1 MLTGRLWVGGQGW
14 LADHV
19 VAGVVVLA
27 GAGFV
32 ELVLRAGVQVGA
44 AVVEELTLYAP
55 LVIAAQGAVAVQ
67 VVVDDVDDGGL
78 RSVSVFGRVEDAG
91 VVGGWVLHASGQ
103 LSTVDAAGGEGP
115 GLLAGVWPPPGAVSV
130 DVGDAYRRLAARGYE
145 YGPAFQGLQAM
156 WRLGEQ
162 VYAEVAVDPAL
173 IGGDAPMG
181 VHPAVLDSAL
191 HAAVLAA
198 DSPEEGVGV
207 LLPFSWQQVRLHA
220 SGVTRARVQ
229 ITPTG
234 TDGVSVVLTDQWGG
248 PVLSVGALRT
258 RPISTAALHAAVG
271 ASSRAGRGLLE
282 LTWSPI
288 PTPTAGGMDATDA
301 VTVWDWRPGDLDDTA
316 VPAAVHAGTHQGLQ
330 VVQSW
335 LAGDHSTRLVVVTH
349 GAVGRVGEDVTDLA
363 GAAIWGMV
371 RSAQTEHP
379 DQILLIDTDTDT
391 IDVDTAASLAGSG
404 EPQLVLRGGT
414 AYAARL
420 IAPAPLSTDS
430 GGGTTVFDP
439 GAAVLITGGT
449 GMAGAALARHL
460 VAAHHVTHLILA
472 SRSGPHHPNAAEL
485 SSELSSAG
493 AQVEFHACDVSDRA
507 QLAALITDIT
517 SRARLGAVIHTAAV
531 LDDAVIE
538 SLTPDRLD
546 TVLAAK
552 ADTAWHLHELTTH
565 LDLDA
570 FVMFS
575 SLAGIIGSPGQAN
588 YAAANTFLDAL
599 AAHRH
604 AAGLPAHTI
613 AWGLWEQPSAMTA
626 ATDHTRLAR
635 HGITPMTP
643 TDALHLF
650 DTALHQPQ
658 PLLVAAHLD
667 LPTLTNT
674 AALPPL
680 LSKLTPPAHHNTGRD
695 TTQNTTTPT
704 TLTTQLHQLS
714 PENQH
719 HLLTE
724 LITTALAT
732 TLGHPNPT
740 TINPNDTFAD
750 LGTDSLTAIEL
761 RNKLKTTTGLTLP
774 PTIIFDHPT
783 PTTLATHLQQQLV
796 GSSSLVKQVA
806 QMSTGDDSIA
816 IVGMACRYPGGVDT
830 PEKLWDMVANGRD
843 VISHFPS
850 DRGWNLQKLF
860 DPDPDAVGKTYTQFG
875 GFLDDAG
882 DFDAGFFGMSP
893 KEALATDPQ
902 QRLLLECSW
911 EAIESAGIDPV
922 ALRHSN
928 TGVFAGVMTSF
939 YVNDAPPEVESHLAT
954 SVAASVASG
963 RIAYTLG
970 LEGPAL
976 SIDTACSSS
985 LVAIHLA
992 MQSLRSGECDLAL
1005 AGGVSI
1011 MALPHIYVAF
1021 SRQRGLAPDGRCKSF
1036 AAAAD
1041 GTSFAEGVGML
1052 ALERLDDARR
1062 RGHPVF
1068 GLVRGAAVNQDGASN
1083 GLAAPNKVAQERV
1096 IRAALASAGVGAAD
1110 VDAVEA
1116 HGTGTVLGDPIE
1128 AEALL
1133 ATYGSDRDSDRPL
1146 WLGSIK
1152 SNMGH
1157 TQAAAGVGGVIKMVK
1172 AMEHGTL
1179 PRTLH
1184 VDAPNPHVDWSTG
1197 AVSLLSEAQPWPAGE
1212 RARRAAVSA
1221 FALSGTNAHVV
1232 LEEPPVETD
1241 SAHRHTPADQPAA
1254 AWALSAKSGDA
1265 LAARPIVYSLI

>member
-1 MLTGRLWVGGQGW
+1 M
-14 LADHV
+14 
-19 VAGVVVLA
+19 
-27 GAGFV
+27 GFGP
-32 ELVLRAGVQVGA
+32 LRPVR
-44 AVVEELTLYAP
+44 AP
-55 LVIAAQGAVAVQ
+55 
-67 VVVDDVDDGGL
+67 
-78 RSVSVFGRVEDAG
+78 
-91 VVGGWVLHASGQ
+91 
-103 LSTVDAAGGEGP
+103 GP
-115 GLLAGVWPPPGAVSV
+115 
-130 DVGDAYRRLAARGYE
+130 
-145 YGPAFQGLQAM
+145 
-156 WRLGEQ
+156 
-162 VYAEVAVDPAL
+162 DPA
-173 IGGDAPMG
+173 
-181 VHPAVLDSAL
+181 H
-191 HAAVLAA
+191 
-198 DSPEEGVGV
+198 
-207 LLPFSWQQVRLHA
+207 
-220 SGVTRARVQ
+220 
-229 ITPTG
+229 
-234 TDGVSVVLTDQWGG
+234 
-248 PVLSVGALRT
+248 
-258 RPISTAALHAAVG
+258 
-271 ASSRAGRGLLE
+271 
-282 LTWSPI
+282 
-288 PTPTAGGMDATDA
+288 
-301 VTVWDWRPGDLDDTA
+301 
-316 VPAAVHAGTHQGLQ
+316 
-330 VVQSW
+330 
-335 LAGDHSTRLVVVTH
+335 
-349 GAVGRVGEDVTDLA
+349 
-363 GAAIWGMV
+363 
-371 RSAQTEHP
+371 
-379 DQILLIDTDTDT
+379 DTDTDT

-783 PTTLATHLQQQLV
+783 PTTLATHLQQQLA
-796 GSSSLVKQVA
+796 KIA
-806 QMSTGDDSIA
+806 PST
-816 IVGMACRYPGGVDT
+816 
-830 PEKLWDMVANGRD
+830 
-843 VISHFPS
+843 
-850 DRGWNLQKLF
+850 
-860 DPDPDAVGKTYTQFG
+860 
-875 GFLDDAG
+875 
-882 DFDAGFFGMSP
+882 
-893 KEALATDPQ
+893 
-902 QRLLLECSW
+902 
-911 EAIESAGIDPV
+911 
-922 ALRHSN
+922 
-928 TGVFAGVMTSF
+928 
-939 YVNDAPPEVESHLAT
+939 
-954 SVAASVASG
+954 
-963 RIAYTLG
+963 
-970 LEGPAL
+970 
-976 SIDTACSSS
+976 
-985 LVAIHLA
+985 
-992 MQSLRSGECDLAL
+992 
-1005 AGGVSI
+1005 
-1011 MALPHIYVAF
+1011 
-1021 SRQRGLAPDGRCKSF
+1021 
-1036 AAAAD
+1036 AAAAGGID
-1041 GTSFAEGVGML
+1041 AMIDR
-1052 ALERLDDARR
+1052 LENVVVNAQLGDADRE
-1062 RGHPVF
+1062 
-1068 GLVRGAAVNQDGASN
+1068 LV
-1083 GLAAPNKVAQERV
+1083 VAKLET
-1096 IRAALASAGVGAAD
+1096 ILASVRSVEQAATD
-1110 VDAVEA
+1110 VTD
-1116 HGTGTVLGDPIE
+1116 IE
-1128 AEALL
+1128 AA
-1133 ATYGSDRDSDRPL
+1133 SDSELFQILDSEMD
-1146 WLGSIK
+1146 
-1152 SNMGH
+1152 
-1157 TQAAAGVGGVIKMVK
+1157 
-1172 AMEHGTL
+1172 
-1179 PRTLH
+1179 
-1184 VDAPNPHVDWSTG
+1184 
-1197 AVSLLSEAQPWPAGE
+1197 
-1212 RARRAAVSA
+1212 
-1221 FALSGTNAHVV
+1221 
-1232 LEEPPVETD
+1232 
-1241 SAHRHTPADQPAA
+1241 
-1254 AWALSAKSGDA
+1254 
-1265 LAARPIVYSLI
+1265 